1 MRRGRTVSSDDYIAM
16 RINQLKED
24 RDKAKDPHDIMWYS
38 RLIQELSWVTLRTE
52 NCSLKSR
59 EVI

>member
-1 MRRGRTVSSDDYIAM
+1 MSAEDYVNI
-16 RINQLKED
+16 RIKQLEED
-24 RDKAKDPHDIMWYS
+24 RSKAHNDQDKMWYT

>member
-24 RDKAKDPHDIMWYS
+24 RDKAKDPYDIMWYS